1 MHRKCALLFL
11 LFYTSAACFKNDVV
25 PLEFEN
31 TGKEKKMLKSD
42 NNVIVLPEGEEKS
55 IEDLDIEGNTED
67 YFGQSKERLP
77 TGMSGMMHKTVKRYH
92 CSVDGHGLLQN
103 QGW

>member
-11 LFYTSAACFKNDVV
+11 LFYTSACFENDVV
-25 PLEFEN
+25 PLELEN
-31 TGKEKKMLKSD
+31 TGREKKMLKSD

-55 IEDLDIEGNTED
+55 IEDLDIEGHTED
-67 YFGQSKERLP
+67 YFGHSKETFP
-77 TGMSGMMHKTVKRYH
+77 TGMSGMMQKTVKRYH
-92 CSVDGHGLLQN
+92 CSVDGRAFLQN